1 MILQYNVPMKK
12 GNDEEKR
19 KYMEPITII
28 MILVGVAFLVGSCFL
43 TKENSAEANYDELVN
58 RLARRELSPEETERL
73 REAVDRIVS
82 EKTEEVILKTDDYLS
97 QVANE
102 KIMSVDEFSK
112 QILER
117 LDKNNSDVMFLYNM
131 VTETKEEL
139 KTEIAA
145 AKKAKETLE
154 RTMEQTSAENSGK
167 EKAVIAEPKKKTTA
181 TTTVKNKKAETEK
194 KLTIKK
200 EEESVKQ
207 DDIAALLAATMTME
221 PEVAV
226 EGDMP
231 KEKILELYKSG
242 KSIREISRELGMGQG
257 EVKLVIDLYGV

>member
-1 MILQYNVPMKK
+1 
-12 GNDEEKR
+12 
-19 KYMEPITII
+19 MEPITII
-28 MILVGVAFLVGSCFL
+28 LIVLGIALLIGSCFF
-43 TKENSAEANYDELVN
+43 TKEDKSELEYDELIK
-58 RLARRELSPEETERL
+58 RLAKRELTEEETERL
-73 REAVDRIVS
+73 RETVDRIVS

-139 KTEIAA
+139 KTEIAN
-145 AKKAKETLE
+145 AKKAQEALE
-154 RTMEQTSAENSGK
+154 RSVEKKTGDGK
-167 EKAVIAEPKKKTTA
+167 EIKVEEKKKPVAPKQTPSLKTEPVKKATGKAETPEPKKT
-181 TTTVKNKKAETEK
+181 
-194 KLTIKK
+194 
-200 EEESVKQ
+200 

-221 PEVAV
+221 TDV
-226 EGDMP
+226 ETDGDMP
-231 KEKILELYKSG
+231 KEKILELYKNG

-257 EVKLVIDLYGV
+257 EVKLVIDLYGL